1 MNFIEKV
8 KGFLIEPSKA
18 FDASKEDTLIDAL
31 KYYLILAAIH
41 SAFGILLWMFVPIG
55 NLVLPPSYILLP
67 LYVTLFGSV
76 FGNYWGL
83 TFGRGLGGALLTFLV
98 LMIFRTLRVF
108 IGGAILH
115 ACLKI
120 VGRKKGITQT
130 IKALLY
136 GSTPAFL
143 FHLIPVVSFFAV
155 MWSLVLEIIGTRQL
169 QEITTGR
176 AIVAVFM
183 SIIIVVILSVIL
195 ETIINTF
202 VAKPMLSYLE

>member
-8 KGFLIEPSKA
+8 KGFLLEPSKT
-18 FDASKEDTLIDAL
+18 FDASKDDTLIEAL
-31 KYYLILAAIH
+31 KYYLIIAAIH
-41 SAFGILLWMFVPIG
+41 SVFLILLWMFVSSG
-55 NLVLPPSYILLP
+55 NFVLPPSYILLP

-76 FGNYWGL
+76 FGKYWGI
-83 TFGRGLGGALLTFLV
+83 TVGQGIEGVLLIFLI
-98 LMIFRTLRVF
+98 LLIFRTLRVF

-115 ACLKI
+115 TCLKI

-130 IKALLY
+130 IKALIY

-143 FHLIPVVSFFAV
+143 FHWIPIVSFFAV

-195 ETIINTF
+195 EAIINTF
-202 VAKPMLSYLE
+202 VAKPLLSYLE

>member
-8 KGFLIEPSKA
+8 KGFLIKPSKT
-18 FDASKEDTLIDAL
+18 FDASKDDTLIEAL
-31 KYYLILAAIH
+31 KYYLIIAAIH
-41 SAFGILLWMFVPIG
+41 SAFGILLWMFVLSG
-55 NLVLPPSYILLP
+55 NFVLPPSYILLP

-76 FGNYWGL
+76 FGKYWGITL
-83 TFGRGLGGALLTFLV
+83 GREIEGALLTFLI
-98 LMIFRTLRVF
+98 LLIFRTLRVF

-115 ACLKI
+115 ACLII
-120 VGRKKGITQT
+120 VGRKKGITQA
-130 IKALLY
+130 IKALMY

-143 FHLIPVVSFFAV
+143 FHLIPVIGFFAV

-195 ETIINTF
+195 EAIINTF
-202 VAKPMLSYLE
+202 VAKPLLSYYE